1 MRKIPK
7 VNPIIF
13 FIVSI
18 AFILNFYDVNAQD
31 ESSWSSMNPLSVP
44 LKVRQEY
51 YKKGNLVLNPSFEQ
65 AEIGKNDSLIYNFK
79 IAHWQVIGKAVQ
91 LTDRTDK
98 FYSEKDAYQGDR
110 AIKIIRTA
118 KDVKEMD
125 NSKEGVLSD
134 YIKVIP
140 GNYNFLFDIRLQR
153 IIPGVYP
160 DRFQGRIGED
170 IDIRLQFYDKNKKP
184 LDPGIYF
191 DYVHRKIDNGFKGF
205 AFSNYFYIDTFKW
218 ARVSGRTW
226 AYPFSEGDLP
236 DNCRYVRIFFGLDC
250 PGTMWIDN
258 VDFRLSKWNFTPLQ
272 RMDSFFKKKYD
283 LTDLLIPTP
292 KSVKDKQHI
301 DLNKKLINLVW
312 DEANLPNNNPA
323 ITLLKERFLGIK
335 GASVKISHSV
345 NEVSSPNELQIIFI
359 KNDSS
364 LSQELKEEFQ
374 SIEGK
379 AQGYFIHKKE
389 NIIYL
394 GANQSA
400 GWYYAACTLTQLID
414 DDNATLD
421 YADINDYPDFTGRS
435 ALLFGYQNKWALEQ
449 NKSLSDSAIQAS
461 LELRNKQLKQQ
472 LKDIDFYASYKL
484 NDLYSLYFNLSKRW
498 WLPGNFYKTYFDTIG
513 SYCSENYRDIMH
525 VGVQFNPYFHF
536 DMEQMVDTL
545 SDSLKEIFSH
555 GSEESF
561 DKITGVL
568 KPGLDAGARTVM
580 LCADDYVP
588 HLGIIRGEY
597 TLFNPADKKEFTNLA
612 AAQAYLLNKLQAWLD
627 KNYGHVRLEF
637 VPPAY
642 NNWFI
647 DYGRGTA
654 QTYFQ
659 DLTSHLDSSIVLV
672 WTGDVIRSLSYDAAN
687 MYEATE
693 LYKQK
698 PMVWDN
704 SPYARMVESPN
715 GGYPINYPLKSVM
728 CDLFEPLD
736 ISYPSDF
743 PSYVNSHYYS
753 NNSGTGEVNRI
764 KNITFADFVWNT
776 KDYNPDFS
784 LFKAL
789 VKCVGEKDAML
800 LLKFNDAYFK
810 FVADWGQLRMN
821 KANDSG
827 YKLNHAMIENAN
839 QKIRDLRN
847 AFNALSPI
855 DNAGLKQELKSTMD
869 AKIEAWNKL
878 VETISDEKS

>member
-1 MRKIPK
+1 MHTIQKL
-7 VNPIIF
+7 NSIIF

-18 AFILNFYDVNAQD
+18 ALILNVCDVHAQD
-31 ESSWSSMNPLSVP
+31 ESSWSGRDPLSIP

-65 AEIGKNDSLIYNFK
+65 VNIGKNDSLIFNFK
-79 IAHWQVIGKAVQ
+79 LAHWEVVGKEVQ
-91 LTDRTDK
+91 LTDIK
-98 FYSEKDAYQGDR
+98 SKYYNEEDAFHGTH
-110 AIKIIRTA
+110 AIKIVRTS
-118 KDVKEMD
+118 KDVREMD
-125 NSKEGVLSD
+125 NPKEGILSD

-140 GNYNFLFDIRLQR
+140 GNYNFFFDIRLQK

-160 DRFQGRIGED
+160 DRFQGRIGKN
-170 IDIRLQFYDKNKKP
+170 IDIRLEFFDKNKMP

-191 DYVHRKIDNGFKGF
+191 DYVHKKIDNGFKGF

-218 ARVSGRTW
+218 ARVRGRTW
-226 AYPFSEGDLP
+226 AYPFSEGDIP
-236 DNCRYVRIFFGLDC
+236 DQCSYVRIFFGLNC

-258 VDFRLSKWNFTPLQ
+258 VDFRLSRWNFTPLE

-292 KSVKDKQHI
+292 KFISNKQH
-301 DLNKKLINLVW
+301 LSLKNQQINLVY
-312 DEANLPNNNPA
+312 DKTMLSENQPA
-323 ITLLKERFLGIK
+323 VRLLKERLSGIK
-335 GASVKISHSV
+335 GDLVKI
-345 NEVSSPNELQIIFI
+345 NAPASSGELQIQFI
-359 KNDSS
+359 KDNSS
-364 LSQELKEEFQ
+364 LSGNFKTELR
-374 SIEGK
+374 SIRDK
-379 AQGYFIHKKE
+379 AQGYFIRKE
-389 NIIYL
+389 GNTIYL
-394 GANQSA
+394 GANQPV
-400 GWYYAACTLTQLID
+400 GWYYAASTLSQLID
-414 DDNATLD
+414 TGNRELD
-421 YADINDYPDFTGRS
+421 YADITDYPDFTGRS
-435 ALLFGYQNKWALEQ
+435 ALLFGYQNKWSLEQ
-449 NKSLSDSAIQAS
+449 NKSLSDSAIRAS
-461 LELRNKQLKQQ
+461 LLARNAALKQQ

-513 SYCSENYRDIMH
+513 NYCDKNYKDIMH
-525 VGVQFNPYFHF
+525 VGVQINPYFHF

-555 GSEESF
+555 ESEESF

-568 KPGLDAGARTVM
+568 KPALDAGARTVM

-597 TLFNPADKKEFTNLA
+597 TLFNPEDKKEFTNLA

-627 KNYGHVRLEF
+627 KNYGRVRLEF

-659 DLTSHLDSSIVLV
+659 DLTGHLDSSIVLV
-672 WTGDVIRSLSYDAAN
+672 WTGEVIRSLAYDAAN
-687 MYEATE
+687 MQRATL

-704 SPYARMVESPN
+704 SPYARMVESAN

-736 ISYPSDF
+736 IQYPHDF
-743 PSYVNSHYYS
+743 TTYLNSHYYS
-753 NNSGTGEVNRI
+753 NNSGSGEINKI
-764 KNITFADFVWNT
+764 KNMTFADFAWNT
-776 KDYNPDFS
+776 DAYNPDFS
-784 LFKAL
+784 LFKAF
-789 VKCVGEKDAML
+789 VHTVGEKNGRL
-800 LLKFNDAYFK
+800 LLLFNQAYFQ
-810 FVADWGQLRMN
+810 FVASWGELRMS
-821 KANDSG
+821 KENDPA
-827 YKLNHAMIENAN
+827 YKLSRQQR
-839 QKIRDLRN
+839 QKADNEIKELKN
-847 AFNALSPI
+847 AFNAISPI
-855 DNAGLKQELKSTMD
+855 KNDELKQELKNIMN

-878 VETISDEKS
+878 VK